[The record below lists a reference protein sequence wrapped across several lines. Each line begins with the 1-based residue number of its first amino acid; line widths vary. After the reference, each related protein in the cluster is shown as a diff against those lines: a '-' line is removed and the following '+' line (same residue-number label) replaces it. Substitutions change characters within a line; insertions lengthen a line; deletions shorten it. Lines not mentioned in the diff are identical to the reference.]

1 MTKIIDYI
9 NEFPLPMSC
18 VPLTLKSLLSQENI
32 DIPDSKINVTTQFEK
47 NQYKNGYEHLHMLMA
62 CVPEKDIQ
70 SLKVL
75 SESTEGTVKS
85 STPICDEVGG
95 IYPIKITVSGYDY
108 IVASWGDGAHYS
120 YNLAEKVWMT
130 LGLSPRVVGNDE
142 QKIIYDDLSLPIIG
156 VSEGDVASEFEF
168 NLKRDVYWTMRND
181 YLRKYL
187 WMTGCYG
194 VRVFFYESYLGDSPE
209 VQQLLSGNSHYNKT
223 LGNGWGELDIR
234 EVDGKLLLQLWAS
247 VAAISPILCSEQDI
261 YSLIWP
267 GDSQPI
273 TRKQARDIRSN
284 KYAYLD
290 DRFLE
295 KYEKNKVFNAVP
307 FKFYNNFSSCP
318 SYKGQWGFRDC
329 KRVGRNIIK
338 VPFYELYR
346 GVPDQ
351 EVYHAHQYA
360 VSEKEFIARDSAEEH
375 IVSKV
380 DRLLLQLI
388 ELSENLPELV
398 KAVNGEIILP
408 SQFIEFNRDSY
419 NSEVFGEF
427 PIFQR
432 MAQVAPLDMYQ
443 QDFLSRCKTLNEI
456 IVRLKIG
463 TLRKVLRALGANKD
477 DISNLQGLKILQ
489 GILNIL
495 GHLNEQLEDES
506 ALADSAK
513 MIDWKKINP
522 TMAPL
527 FVNNELRNAESHE
540 SIEEAIKVLEK
551 LGFDTS
557 TVSSGYGKAL
567 DFLLDGVIDSIKSI
581 NCNITDVLN
590 RQVI

>member
-9 NEFPLPMSC
+9 NQFPLPMSC
-18 VPLTLKSLLSQENI
+18 VPLTLKSLLSQESI

-62 CVPEKDIQ
+62 CVPEKDLQ

-75 SESTEGTVKS
+75 PESIEGTVKS

-95 IYPIKITVSGYDY
+95 IYIKITVSGYDY
-108 IVASWGDGAHYS
+108 IVASWGDGARYS

-194 VRVFFYESYLGDSPE
+194 VRVFFYEAYIDDSSE
-209 VQQLLSGNSHYNKT
+209 VRQLINGNNHYNEII
-223 LGNGWGELDIR
+223 GNGWGELDIR
-234 EVDGKLLLQLWAS
+234 EVDGKILLQLWAS
-247 VAAISPILCSEQDI
+247 VVAVSPVLCSEQDI

-267 GDSQPI
+267 DDSQPI
-273 TRKQARDIRSN
+273 TPKQVRDIRSN

-307 FKFYNNFSSCP
+307 SKVYNHFSSSP
-318 SYKGQWGFRDC
+318 SYKGQWAFRDC

-346 GVPDQ
+346 GIPGQ

-360 VSEKEFIARDSAEEH
+360 ISEEEFVARDSSEEH

-388 ELSENLPELV
+388 ELSENLPKLV
-398 KAVNGEIILP
+398 EAASGETILP
-408 SQFIEFNRDSY
+408 SQFSEFERQSY
-419 NSEVFGEF
+419 NNEGFKDFS
-427 PIFQR
+427 IIQR

-456 IVRLKIG
+456 IVRLKVG
-463 TLRKVLRALGANKD
+463 TLRRVLRALGARKD
-477 DISNLQGLKILQ
+477 EVANLQGLKVLQ
-489 GILNIL
+489 AILNIL
-495 GHLNEQLEDES
+495 EYLNEQLEDKDVLAGS
-506 ALADSAK
+506 AN
-513 MIDWKKINP
+513 MVEWKNENP
-522 TMAPL
+522 TIAPL
-527 FVNNELRNAESHE
+527 FVNNDLRNSESHE
-540 SIEEAIKVLEK
+540 SIEDAINFLERI
-551 LGFDTS
+551 GFDTS
-557 TVSSGYGKAL
+557 TVNSGYGKAL
-567 DFLLDGVIDSIKSI
+567 DFLLDGVINSIESI
-581 NCNITDVLN
+581 NRNITDLLN
-590 RQVI
+590 R

>member
-9 NEFPLPMSC
+9 NQFPLPMSC
-18 VPLTLKSLLSQENI
+18 VPLTLKSLLSQESI
-32 DIPDSKINVTTQFEK
+32 DISDSKINVTTRFEK
-47 NQYKNGYEHLHMLMA
+47 NQYMDGYEYLHMLMA

-75 SESTEGTVKS
+75 PESAEGTVKS

-108 IVASWGDGAHYS
+108 IVASWGDRSRYS

-130 LGLSPRVVGNDE
+130 LGLSPRVIGNDE

-168 NLKRDVYWTMRND
+168 NFKRDVYWTMRND

-194 VRVFFYESYLGDSPE
+194 VRVLFYEAYIDDSSE
-209 VQQLLSGNSHYNKT
+209 VRQLINGNNHYNEII
-223 LGNGWGELDIR
+223 GNGWGELDIR
-234 EVDGKLLLQLWAS
+234 EVDGKILLQLRAS
-247 VAAISPILCSEQDI
+247 VVAVSPVLCSEQDI

-273 TRKQARDIRSN
+273 TRNQVRDIRSN

-307 FKFYNNFSSCP
+307 FKVYNYFSSCP
-318 SYKGQWGFRDC
+318 SYKGQWAFRDC

-346 GVPDQ
+346 GIPDQ

-360 VSEKEFIARDSAEEH
+360 ISEEEFVARDSSEEH

-388 ELSENLPELV
+388 ELSENLSKLV
-398 KAVNGEIILP
+398 KATNGEIMP
-408 SQFIEFNRDSY
+408 PTEF
-419 NSEVFGEF
+419 SEFERRLYDEEGFRNF
-427 PIFQR
+427 PIIQR
-432 MAQVAPLDMYQ
+432 MAQVTPLDMYQ

-456 IVRLKIG
+456 IVRLKVG
-463 TLRKVLRALGANKD
+463 TLKRVLRALGARKD
-477 DISNLQGLKILQ
+477 EVANLKGLKVLQ
-489 GILNIL
+489 AILNIL
-495 GHLNEQLEDES
+495 EYLNEQLEDKD
-506 ALADSAK
+506 ALAGSAN
-513 MIDWKKINP
+513 MVEWKNENP
-522 TMAPL
+522 TIAPL
-527 FVNNELRNAESHE
+527 FVNNDLRNSESHE
-540 SIEEAIKVLEK
+540 SIEDAINFLERI
-551 LGFDTS
+551 GFDTS
-557 TVSSGYGKAL
+557 TVNSGYGKAL
-567 DFLLDGVIDSIKSI
+567 DFLLDGVINSIESI
-581 NCNITDVLN
+581 NRNITDVLN
-590 RQVI
+590 R

>member
-1 MTKIIDYI
+1 
-9 NEFPLPMSC
+9 MSC
-18 VPLTLKSLLSQENI
+18 VPLTLKSLLSQESI

-75 SESTEGTVKS
+75 SESAEGTVKS

-95 IYPIKITVSGYDY
+95 IYPIKTTVSGYDY
-108 IVASWGDGAHYS
+108 IVASWGDGARYS

-194 VRVFFYESYLGDSPE
+194 VRVFFYEAYLDDSPE

-247 VAAISPILCSEQDI
+247 VVAISPVLCSEQDI

-267 GDSQPI
+267 SDSQPI
-273 TRKQARDIRSN
+273 TRKQVRDIRSN

-307 FKFYNNFSSCP
+307 FKVYNNFSSCP

-346 GVPDQ
+346 GIPDQ

-360 VSEKEFIARDSAEEH
+360 VSEEEFIARDSAEEH

-388 ELSENLPELV
+388 ELSENLPKLV
-398 KAVNGEIILP
+398 KAVNGEIILS
-408 SQFIEFNRDSY
+408 SQFIEFDRDSY
-419 NSEVFGEF
+419 NSEGFKDF
-427 PIFQR
+427 PVFQR

-456 IVRLKIG
+456 IVRLKVG
-463 TLRKVLRALGANKD
+463 TLRRVLRALGANKD
-477 DISNLQGLKILQ
+477 DVANLQGLKLLQ

-495 GHLNEQLEDES
+495 EHLNEQLEDKS
-506 ALADSAK
+506 ALVSSAK
-513 MIDWKKINP
+513 VIDWRKENSII
-522 TMAPL
+522 ASL
-527 FVNNELRNAESHE
+527 FVNNDLRNAESHE
-540 SIEEAIKVLEK
+540 SVEEAIKVLEK

-567 DFLLDGVIDSIKSI
+567 DFLLDGVIESIKSI
-581 NCNITDVLN
+581 NRNITDVLN
-590 RQVI
+590 R

>member
-18 VPLTLKSLLSQENI
+18 VPLTLKSLLSQESV
-32 DIPDSKINVTTQFEK
+32 DISDSKINVTTRFEK
-47 NQYKNGYEHLHMLMA
+47 NQYRNGYEHLQMLMA
-62 CVPEKDIQ
+62 CIPEKDIQ

-75 SESTEGTVKS
+75 PESAEGTVKS

-95 IYPIKITVSGYDY
+95 IYPIQTNVSGYDY
-108 IVASWGDGAHYS
+108 IVASWGDGARYS

-130 LGLSPRVVGNDE
+130 LGLSPRVIGNDE

-194 VRVFFYESYLGDSPE
+194 VRVFFYEAYLDDSAE
-209 VQQLLSGNSHYNKT
+209 VQQLLNGDSYYNRVI
-223 LGNGWGELDIR
+223 GNGWGELDIR

-247 VAAISPILCSEQDI
+247 AVAISPVLCNEQDI

-273 TRKQARDIRSN
+273 TRKQVRDIRSN

-307 FKFYNNFSSCP
+307 FKVDSNFSSSP
-318 SYKGQWGFRDC
+318 SYKGQWAFRDC

-346 GVPDQ
+346 GIPDQ

-360 VSEKEFIARDSAEEH
+360 VSEEEFIARDSAEEH

-388 ELSENLPELV
+388 ELSESLPKLV
-398 KAVNGEIILP
+398 KATNGEIILAI
-408 SQFIEFNRDSY
+408 QFSEFDRGSY
-419 NSEVFGEF
+419 HNEGFGEF
-427 PIFQR
+427 PIIQR
-432 MAQVAPLDMYQ
+432 MAQIVPLDMYQ

-456 IVRLKIG
+456 IVRLKVG
-463 TLRKVLRALGANKD
+463 TLKRVLRTLGASKND
-477 DISNLQGLKILQ
+477 VADLQGLKLLQ

-495 GHLNEQLEDES
+495 EHLNEQLEDES

-540 SIEEAIKVLEK
+540 SIEEAIQVLEK
-551 LGFDTS
+551 LGLDTS

-581 NCNITDVLN
+581 NRNITDVLN
-590 RQVI
+590 R

>member
-9 NEFPLPMSC
+9 NQFPLPMSC
-18 VPLTLKSLLSQENI
+18 VPLTLKSLLSQESI

-62 CVPEKDIQ
+62 CVPEKDLQ

-75 SESTEGTVKS
+75 PESIEGTVKS

-108 IVASWGDGAHYS
+108 VVASWGDGARYS

-194 VRVFFYESYLGDSPE
+194 VRVFFYEAYIDDSSE
-209 VQQLLSGNSHYNKT
+209 VRQLINGNNHYNEII
-223 LGNGWGELDIR
+223 GNGWGELDIR
-234 EVDGKLLLQLWAS
+234 EVDGKILLQLWAS
-247 VAAISPILCSEQDI
+247 VVAVSPVLCSEEDI

-267 GDSQPI
+267 DDSQPI
-273 TRKQARDIRSN
+273 TPKQVRDIRSN

-290 DRFLE
+290 DRILE

-307 FKFYNNFSSCP
+307 SKVYNHFSSSP
-318 SYKGQWGFRDC
+318 SYKGQWAFRDC
-329 KRVGRNIIK
+329 KRVGRNIIR

-346 GVPDQ
+346 AIPDQ

-360 VSEKEFIARDSAEEH
+360 ISEEELVARDSSEEH

-388 ELSENLPELV
+388 ELSESLPKLV
-398 KAVNGEIILP
+398 EAASGETILP
-408 SQFIEFNRDSY
+408 SQFSEFERQSY
-419 NSEVFGEF
+419 NNEGFKDF
-427 PIFQR
+427 PIIQR

-456 IVRLKIG
+456 IVRLKVG
-463 TLRKVLRALGANKD
+463 TLRRVLRALGARKD
-477 DISNLQGLKILQ
+477 EVANLQGLKVLQ
-489 GILNIL
+489 AILNIL
-495 GHLNEQLEDES
+495 EYLNEQLENKD
-506 ALADSAK
+506 ALAGSAN
-513 MIDWKKINP
+513 MVEWKNENP
-522 TMAPL
+522 TIAPL
-527 FVNNELRNAESHE
+527 FVNNDLRNSESHE
-540 SIEEAIKVLEK
+540 SIEDAINFLERI
-551 LGFDTS
+551 GFDTS
-557 TVSSGYGKAL
+557 TVNSGYGKAL
-567 DFLLDGVIDSIKSI
+567 DFLLDGVINSIESI
-581 NCNITDVLN
+581 NRNITDLLN
-590 RQVI
+590 R

>member
-18 VPLTLKSLLSQENI
+18 VPLTLKSLLSQESI

-47 NQYKNGYEHLHMLMA
+47 NQYMNGYEHLHMLMA
-62 CVPEKDIQ
+62 CIPEKDIQ

-75 SESTEGTVKS
+75 PESAEGTVKS

-108 IVASWGDGAHYS
+108 IVASWGDGVRYS

-168 NLKRDVYWTMRND
+168 NLKRNVYWTMRND

-194 VRVFFYESYLGDSPE
+194 VRVFFYESYLDDSPE
-209 VQQLLSGNSHYNKT
+209 VQQLLSNNSHYNKT

-247 VAAISPILCSEQDI
+247 VVAISPILCSEQDI

-290 DRFLE
+290 DKFLE

-307 FKFYNNFSSCP
+307 FKVYNNFSSCP
-318 SYKGQWGFRDC
+318 SYKSQWGFRDC

-338 VPFYELYR
+338 VSFYELYR

-360 VSEKEFIARDSAEEH
+360 VSEKEFIAKDSAEEH

-388 ELSENLPELV
+388 ELSENLPKLV
-398 KAVNGEIILP
+398 KAVNGEIILS
-408 SQFIEFNRDSY
+408 SQFIEFDRDSY
-419 NSEVFGEF
+419 NSEGFKDF

-456 IVRLKIG
+456 IVRLKAG
-463 TLRKVLRALGANKD
+463 SLRRVLRALGANKD
-477 DISNLQGLKILQ
+477 DVANLQGLKLLQ

-495 GHLNEQLEDES
+495 GHLNEQFEDRS
-506 ALADSAK
+506 ALVGSVK
-513 MIDWKKINP
+513 VTDWKKENSII
-522 TMAPL
+522 APL
-527 FVNNELRNAESHE
+527 FVNNDLRNAESHE
-540 SIEEAIKVLEK
+540 SVEEAIKVLEK

-567 DFLLDGVIDSIKSI
+567 DFLLDGVIGSIESI
-581 NCNITDVLN
+581 NRNITDVLS
-590 RQVI
+590 R

>member
-9 NEFPLPMSC
+9 NQFPLPMSC
-18 VPLTLKSLLSQENI
+18 VPLTLKSLLSQESI

-62 CVPEKDIQ
+62 CVPEKDLQ

-75 SESTEGTVKS
+75 PESIEGTVKS

-108 IVASWGDGAHYS
+108 VVASWGDGARYS

-194 VRVFFYESYLGDSPE
+194 VRVFFYEAYIDDSSE
-209 VQQLLSGNSHYNKT
+209 VRQLINGNNHYNEII
-223 LGNGWGELDIR
+223 GNGWGELDIR
-234 EVDGKLLLQLWAS
+234 EVDGKILLQLWAS
-247 VAAISPILCSEQDI
+247 VVAVSPVLCSEQDI

-267 GDSQPI
+267 DDSQPI
-273 TRKQARDIRSN
+273 TPKQVRDIRSN

-307 FKFYNNFSSCP
+307 SKVYNYFSSSP
-318 SYKGQWGFRDC
+318 SYKGQWAFRDC

-346 GVPDQ
+346 GIPDQ

-360 VSEKEFIARDSAEEH
+360 ISEEELVARDSSEEH

-388 ELSENLPELV
+388 ELSESLPKLV
-398 KAVNGEIILP
+398 EAASGETILP
-408 SQFIEFNRDSY
+408 SQFSEFERQSY
-419 NSEVFGEF
+419 NNEGFKDF
-427 PIFQR
+427 PIIQR

-456 IVRLKIG
+456 IVRLKVG
-463 TLRKVLRALGANKD
+463 TLRRVLRALGARKD
-477 DISNLQGLKILQ
+477 EVANLQGLKVLQ
-489 GILNIL
+489 AILNIL
-495 GHLNEQLEDES
+495 EYLNEQLENKD
-506 ALADSAK
+506 ALAGSAN
-513 MIDWKKINP
+513 MVEWKNENP
-522 TMAPL
+522 TIAPL
-527 FVNNELRNAESHE
+527 FVNNDLRNSESHE
-540 SIEEAIKVLEK
+540 SIEDAINFLERI
-551 LGFDTS
+551 GFDTS
-557 TVSSGYGKAL
+557 TVNSGYGKAL
-567 DFLLDGVIDSIKSI
+567 DFLLDGVINSIESI
-581 NCNITDVLN
+581 NRNITDLLN
-590 RQVI
+590 R

>member
-18 VPLTLKSLLSQENI
+18 VPLTLKSLLSQESV
-32 DIPDSKINVTTQFEK
+32 DISDSKINVTTRFEK
-47 NQYKNGYEHLHMLMA
+47 NQYRNGYEHLQMLMA
-62 CVPEKDIQ
+62 CIPEKDIQ

-75 SESTEGTVKS
+75 PESAEGTVKS

-95 IYPIKITVSGYDY
+95 IYPIQTNVSGYDY
-108 IVASWGDGAHYS
+108 IVASWGDGARYS

-130 LGLSPRVVGNDE
+130 LGLSPRVIGNDE

-194 VRVFFYESYLGDSPE
+194 VRVFFYESYLDDSPE
-209 VQQLLSGNSHYNKT
+209 VQQLLNGDSYYNRVI
-223 LGNGWGELDIR
+223 GNGWGELDIR

-247 VAAISPILCSEQDI
+247 VVAISPVLCNEQDI

-273 TRKQARDIRSN
+273 TRKQVRDIRSN

-307 FKFYNNFSSCP
+307 FKVDSNFSSSP
-318 SYKGQWGFRDC
+318 SYKGQWAFRDC

-346 GVPDQ
+346 GIPDQ

-360 VSEKEFIARDSAEEH
+360 VSEEEFIARDSAEEH

-388 ELSENLPELV
+388 ELSESLPKLV
-398 KAVNGEIILP
+398 KATNGEIILAI
-408 SQFIEFNRDSY
+408 QFSEFDRGSY
-419 NSEVFGEF
+419 HNEGFGEF
-427 PIFQR
+427 PIIQR
-432 MAQVAPLDMYQ
+432 MAQIVPLDMYQ

-456 IVRLKIG
+456 IVRLKVG
-463 TLRKVLRALGANKD
+463 TLKRVLRTLGASKND
-477 DISNLQGLKILQ
+477 VADLQGLKLLQ

-495 GHLNEQLEDES
+495 EHLNEQLEDES

-540 SIEEAIKVLEK
+540 SIEEAIQVLEK
-551 LGFDTS
+551 LGLDTS

-581 NCNITDVLN
+581 NRNITDVLN
-590 RQVI
+590 R

>member
-1 MTKIIDYI
+1 
-9 NEFPLPMSC
+9 MSC
-18 VPLTLKSLLSQENI
+18 VPLTLKSLLSQESI

-62 CVPEKDIQ
+62 CVPEKDLQ

-75 SESTEGTVKS
+75 PESIEGTVKS

-108 IVASWGDGAHYS
+108 VVASWGDGARYS

-194 VRVFFYESYLGDSPE
+194 VRVFFYEAYIDDSSE
-209 VQQLLSGNSHYNKT
+209 VRQLINGNNHYNEII
-223 LGNGWGELDIR
+223 GNGWGELDIR
-234 EVDGKLLLQLWAS
+234 EVDGKILLQLWAS
-247 VAAISPILCSEQDI
+247 VVAVSPVLCSEEDI

-267 GDSQPI
+267 DDSQPI
-273 TRKQARDIRSN
+273 TPKQVRDIRSN

-307 FKFYNNFSSCP
+307 SKVYNHFSSSP
-318 SYKGQWGFRDC
+318 SYKGQWAFRDC
-329 KRVGRNIIK
+329 KRVGRNIIR

-346 GVPDQ
+346 AIPDQ

-360 VSEKEFIARDSAEEH
+360 ISEEELVARDSSEEH

-388 ELSENLPELV
+388 ELSESLPKLV
-398 KAVNGEIILP
+398 EAASGETILP
-408 SQFIEFNRDSY
+408 SQFSEFERQSY
-419 NSEVFGEF
+419 NNEGFKDF
-427 PIFQR
+427 PIIQR
-432 MAQVAPLDMYQ
+432 MAQVAPLDIYQ

-456 IVRLKIG
+456 IVRLKVG
-463 TLRKVLRALGANKD
+463 TLRRVLRALGARKD
-477 DISNLQGLKILQ
+477 EVANLQGLKVLQ
-489 GILNIL
+489 AILNIL
-495 GHLNEQLEDES
+495 EYLNEQLENKD
-506 ALADSAK
+506 ALAGSAN
-513 MIDWKKINP
+513 MVEWKNENP
-522 TMAPL
+522 TIAPL
-527 FVNNELRNAESHE
+527 FVNNDLRNSESHE
-540 SIEEAIKVLEK
+540 SIEDAINFLERI
-551 LGFDTS
+551 GFDTS
-557 TVSSGYGKAL
+557 TVNSGYGKAL
-567 DFLLDGVIDSIKSI
+567 DFLLDGVINSIESI
-581 NCNITDVLN
+581 NRNITDLLN
-590 RQVI
+590 R

>member
-9 NEFPLPMSC
+9 NQFPLPMSC
-18 VPLTLKSLLSQENI
+18 VPLTLKSLLSQESI

-62 CVPEKDIQ
+62 CVPEKDLQ

-75 SESTEGTVKS
+75 PESIEGTVKS

-108 IVASWGDGAHYS
+108 VVASWGDGARYS

-194 VRVFFYESYLGDSPE
+194 VRVFFYEAYIDDSSE
-209 VQQLLSGNSHYNKT
+209 VRQLINGNNHYNEII
-223 LGNGWGELDIR
+223 GNGWGELDIR
-234 EVDGKLLLQLWAS
+234 EVDGKILLQLWAS
-247 VAAISPILCSEQDI
+247 VVAVSPVLCSEEDI

-267 GDSQPI
+267 DDSQPI
-273 TRKQARDIRSN
+273 TPKQVRDIRSN

-307 FKFYNNFSSCP
+307 SKVYNHFSSSP
-318 SYKGQWGFRDC
+318 SYKGQWAFRDC
-329 KRVGRNIIK
+329 KRVGRNIIR

-346 GVPDQ
+346 AIPDQ

-360 VSEKEFIARDSAEEH
+360 ISEEELVARDSSEEH

-388 ELSENLPELV
+388 ELSESLPKLV
-398 KAVNGEIILP
+398 EAASGETILP
-408 SQFIEFNRDSY
+408 SQFSEFERQSY
-419 NSEVFGEF
+419 NNEGFKDF
-427 PIFQR
+427 PIIQR
-432 MAQVAPLDMYQ
+432 MAQVAPLDIYQ

-456 IVRLKIG
+456 IVRLKVG
-463 TLRKVLRALGANKD
+463 TLRRVLRALGARKD
-477 DISNLQGLKILQ
+477 EVANLQGLKVLQ
-489 GILNIL
+489 AILNIL
-495 GHLNEQLEDES
+495 EYLNEQLENKD
-506 ALADSAK
+506 ALAGSAN
-513 MIDWKKINP
+513 MVEWKNENP
-522 TMAPL
+522 TIAPL
-527 FVNNELRNAESHE
+527 FVNNDLRNSESHE
-540 SIEEAIKVLEK
+540 SIEDAINFLERI
-551 LGFDTS
+551 GFDTS
-557 TVSSGYGKAL
+557 TVNSGYGKAL
-567 DFLLDGVIDSIKSI
+567 DFLLDGVINSIESI
-581 NCNITDVLN
+581 NRNITDLLN
-590 RQVI
+590 R

>member
-9 NEFPLPMSC
+9 DEFPLPMSC
-18 VPLTLKSLLSQENI
+18 VPLTLKLLLSQESV
-32 DIPDSKINVTTQFEK
+32 DIPDSRINVTTQFEK

-75 SESTEGTVKS
+75 PESAEGTVKS

-108 IVASWGDGAHYS
+108 IVASWGDGSRYS

-130 LGLSPRVVGNDE
+130 LGLSPRVIGNDE

-194 VRVFFYESYLGDSPE
+194 VRVFFYEAYIDDSSE
-209 VQQLLSGNSHYNKT
+209 VRQLINGNNHYNEII
-223 LGNGWGELDIR
+223 GNGWGELDIR
-234 EVDGKLLLQLWAS
+234 EVDGKILLQLWAS
-247 VAAISPILCSEQDI
+247 VVAVSPVLCSEQDI

-273 TRKQARDIRSN
+273 TRNQVRDIRSN

-295 KYEKNKVFNAVP
+295 KYEKNKVFSAVP
-307 FKFYNNFSSCP
+307 FKVHNGFSSCP

-346 GVPDQ
+346 GIPDQ

-360 VSEKEFIARDSAEEH
+360 ISEEEFVARDSSEEH

-388 ELSENLPELV
+388 DLSENLSKLV
-398 KAVNGEIILP
+398 KATNGEIMP
-408 SQFIEFNRDSY
+408 PTEF
-419 NSEVFGEF
+419 SEFERRLYDEEGFRNF
-427 PIFQR
+427 PIIQR
-432 MAQVAPLDMYQ
+432 MAQVTPLDMYQ

-456 IVRLKIG
+456 IVRLKVG
-463 TLRKVLRALGANKD
+463 TLKRVLRALGARKD
-477 DISNLQGLKILQ
+477 EVANLKGLKVLQ
-489 GILNIL
+489 AILNIL
-495 GHLNEQLEDES
+495 EYLNEQLEDKD
-506 ALADSAK
+506 ALAGSAN
-513 MIDWKKINP
+513 MVEWKNENP
-522 TMAPL
+522 TIAPL
-527 FVNNELRNAESHE
+527 FVNNDLRNSESHE
-540 SIEEAIKVLEK
+540 SIEDAINFLERI
-551 LGFDTS
+551 GFDTS
-557 TVSSGYGKAL
+557 TVNSGYGKAL
-567 DFLLDGVIDSIKSI
+567 DFLLDGVINSIESI
-581 NCNITDVLN
+581 NRNITDVLN
-590 RQVI
+590 R

>member
-1 MTKIIDYI
+1 MPKVIDYI
-9 NEFPLPMSC
+9 DEFPLPMSC
-18 VPLTLKSLLSQENI
+18 VPLTLKSLLSQESV
-32 DIPDSKINVTTQFEK
+32 DVSDSKINVTTRFEK
-47 NQYKNGYEHLHMLMA
+47 NQYTNGYENLQMLMA

-75 SESTEGTVKS
+75 PESVEGTVKS
-85 STPICDEVGG
+85 STPICDEAGG
-95 IYPIKITVSGYDY
+95 IYPIQTNVSGYDY
-108 IVASWGDGAHYS
+108 IVASWGDGARYS

-130 LGLSPRVVGNDE
+130 LGLSPRVIGNDE

-194 VRVFFYESYLGDSPE
+194 VRVFFYEAYLDDGAE
-209 VQQLLSGNSHYNKT
+209 VQQLLNGDSYYNEVI
-223 LGNGWGELDIR
+223 GNGWGELDIR

-247 VAAISPILCSEQDI
+247 VIAISPVLCNEQDI

-273 TRKQARDIRSN
+273 TRKQVRDIRSN
-284 KYAYLD
+284 EYAYLD

-307 FKFYNNFSSCP
+307 FKVYNNFSSCP
-318 SYKGQWGFRDC
+318 SYKGQWEFRDC
-329 KRVGRNIIK
+329 KRVGRNVIK

-346 GVPDQ
+346 GIPDQ

-360 VSEKEFIARDSAEEH
+360 VSEEEFIARDIAEEH

-388 ELSENLPELV
+388 GLSENLSKLV
-398 KAVNGEIILP
+398 EATNGEILP
-408 SQFIEFNRDSY
+408 IEF
-419 NSEVFGEF
+419 SEFERRLYDEEGFRNF
-427 PIFQR
+427 PIIQR
-432 MAQVAPLDMYQ
+432 MAQVTPLDMYQ

-456 IVRLKIG
+456 IVRLKVG
-463 TLRKVLRALGANKD
+463 SLRRVLRALGASKD
-477 DISNLQGLKILQ
+477 DVANLQGLKLLQ

-495 GHLNEQLEDES
+495 EHLNEQFEDRS
-506 ALADSAK
+506 ALVGSAK
-513 MIDWKKINP
+513 MTDWKKENSII
-522 TMAPL
+522 APL
-527 FVNNELRNAESHE
+527 FVNNDLRNAESHE
-540 SIEEAIKVLEK
+540 SVEEAIKVLEK

-567 DFLLDGVIDSIKSI
+567 DFLLDGVIGSIESI
-581 NCNITDVLN
+581 NRNITDVLS
-590 RQVI
+590 R

>member
-18 VPLTLKSLLSQENI
+18 VPLNLKSLLSQESI

-62 CVPEKDIQ
+62 CIPEKDIQ

-75 SESTEGTVKS
+75 SESAEGTVKS
-85 STPICDEVGG
+85 STPICDEIGG
-95 IYPIKITVSGYDY
+95 IYPIKTTVSGYDY
-108 IVASWGDGAHYS
+108 IVASWGDGSRYS

-194 VRVFFYESYLGDSPE
+194 VRVFFYEAYLDDSSE
-209 VQQLLSGNSHYNKT
+209 VQQLLSGNSHYNKI

-247 VAAISPILCSEQDI
+247 VVAISPVLCSEQDI

-267 GDSQPI
+267 SDSQPI
-273 TRKQARDIRSN
+273 TRKQVRDIRSN

-307 FKFYNNFSSCP
+307 FKVYNNFSSCP

-346 GVPDQ
+346 GIPDQ

-360 VSEKEFIARDSAEEH
+360 VSEEEFIARDSAEEH

-388 ELSENLPELV
+388 ELSENLPKLV
-398 KAVNGEIILP
+398 KTVNGEIILS
-408 SQFIEFNRDSY
+408 SQFIEFDRDSY
-419 NSEVFGEF
+419 NSEGFKDF

-456 IVRLKIG
+456 IVRLKVG
-463 TLRKVLRALGANKD
+463 TLRRALRVLGASKD
-477 DISNLQGLKILQ
+477 EVANLQGLKLLQ

-495 GHLNEQLEDES
+495 EHLNEQLEDKD
-506 ALADSAK
+506 ALAGSAN
-513 MIDWKKINP
+513 IVDWKNENSTI
-522 TMAPL
+522 APL
-527 FVNNELRNAESHE
+527 FVNNDLRNSDSHE
-540 SIEEAIKVLEK
+540 SIEDAINFLERI
-551 LGFDTS
+551 GFDTS

-567 DFLLDGVIDSIKSI
+567 DFLLDGVVNSIESI
-581 NCNITDVLN
+581 NRNITDVLN
-590 RQVI
+590 R

>member
-18 VPLTLKSLLSQENI
+18 VPLTLKSLLSQESV
-32 DIPDSKINVTTQFEK
+32 DISDSKINVTTRFEK
-47 NQYKNGYEHLHMLMA
+47 NQYTNGYEHLQMLMA

-75 SESTEGTVKS
+75 PESVEGTVKS
-85 STPICDEVGG
+85 STPICDEAGG
-95 IYPIKITVSGYDY
+95 IYPIQTNVSGYDY
-108 IVASWGDGAHYS
+108 IVASWGDGARYS

-130 LGLSPRVVGNDE
+130 LGLSPRVIGNDE

-156 VSEGDVASEFEF
+156 VSEGDVASDFEF

-194 VRVFFYESYLGDSPE
+194 VRVFFYEAYLDDGAE
-209 VQQLLSGNSHYNKT
+209 VQQLLNGDSYYNEVI
-223 LGNGWGELDIR
+223 GNGWGELDIR

-247 VAAISPILCSEQDI
+247 VIAISPVLCNEQDI

-273 TRKQARDIRSN
+273 TRKQVRDIRSN

-307 FKFYNNFSSCP
+307 FKVYNNFSSCP

-346 GVPDQ
+346 DVPDQ
-351 EVYHAHQYA
+351 EIYHAHQYA
-360 VSEKEFIARDSAEEH
+360 VSEKEFIARDSVEEH

-388 ELSENLPELV
+388 ELSEKLPELV

-419 NSEVFGEF
+419 NSEGFKDF

-456 IVRLKIG
+456 IVRLKVG

-477 DISNLQGLKILQ
+477 DIANLQGLKILQ

-495 GHLNEQLEDES
+495 EHLNEQLEDES

-513 MIDWKKINP
+513 MIDWKKINL

-567 DFLLDGVIDSIKSI
+567 DF
-581 NCNITDVLN
+581 
-590 RQVI
+590 

>member
-1 MTKIIDYI
+1 MSKIIDYI

-18 VPLTLKSLLSQENI
+18 VPSTMEVLLSQ
-32 DIPDSKINVTTQFEK
+32 DGVHVPASKVNVSTRFEK
-47 NQYKNGYEHLHMLMA
+47 NKYEKGYEYLHMLMA
-62 CVPEKDIQ
+62 CIPEEDIQ

-85 STPICDEVGG
+85 STPICEAMGG
-95 IYPIKITVSGYDY
+95 VYPIKLNVSGYDY
-108 IVASWGDGAHYS
+108 IVASWGDGARYS

-156 VSEGDVASEFEF
+156 VTEGDIASEFEF
-168 NLKRDVYWTMRND
+168 KLKRDVYWIMRND

-194 VRVFFYESYLGDSPE
+194 VRVFFYEAYIDDSSE
-209 VQQLLSGNSHYNKT
+209 VRQLINGNNHYNEII
-223 LGNGWGELDIR
+223 GNGWGELDIR
-234 EVDGKLLLQLWAS
+234 EVDGKILLQLWAS
-247 VAAISPILCSEQDI
+247 VVAVSPVLCSEQDI

-267 GDSQPI
+267 DDSQPI
-273 TRKQARDIRSN
+273 TPKQVRDIRSN

-307 FKFYNNFSSCP
+307 SKVYNYFSNSP
-318 SYKGQWGFRDC
+318 SYKGQWAFRDC

-346 GVPDQ
+346 GIPDQ

-360 VSEKEFIARDSAEEH
+360 ISEEEFVARDSSEEH

-388 ELSENLPELV
+388 DLSENLPKLV
-398 KAVNGEIILP
+398 KATNGEIILP
-408 SQFIEFNRDSY
+408 IQFSEFDRDSY
-419 NSEVFGEF
+419 DSEGFKDF

-432 MAQVAPLDMYQ
+432 MAQIVPLDMYQ

-456 IVRLKIG
+456 IVRLKVG
-463 TLRKVLRALGANKD
+463 TLKRVLRILGASKND
-477 DISNLQGLKILQ
+477 VADLQGLKLLQ

-495 GHLNEQLEDES
+495 EHLNEQFEDKS

-513 MIDWKKINP
+513 MIDWKKSNT

-527 FVNNELRNAESHE
+527 FVNNDLRNAESHE
-540 SIEEAIKVLEK
+540 SIEEAIKVLER

-567 DFLLDGVIDSIKSI
+567 DFLLDGVIDSIKLI
-581 NCNITDVLN
+581 NRNITDVLN
-590 RQVI
+590 R

>member
-1 MTKIIDYI
+1 
-9 NEFPLPMSC
+9 MSC
-18 VPLTLKSLLSQENI
+18 VPLTLKSLLSQESI

-62 CVPEKDIQ
+62 CVPEKDLQ

-75 SESTEGTVKS
+75 PESIEGTVKS

-108 IVASWGDGAHYS
+108 VVASWGDGARYS

-194 VRVFFYESYLGDSPE
+194 VRVFFYEAYIDDSSE
-209 VQQLLSGNSHYNKT
+209 VRQLINGNNHYNEII
-223 LGNGWGELDIR
+223 GNGWGELDIR
-234 EVDGKLLLQLWAS
+234 EVDGKILLQLWAS
-247 VAAISPILCSEQDI
+247 VVAVSPVLCSEEDI

-267 GDSQPI
+267 DDSQPI
-273 TRKQARDIRSN
+273 TPKQVRDIRSN

-307 FKFYNNFSSCP
+307 SKVYNHFSSSP
-318 SYKGQWGFRDC
+318 SYKGQWAFRDC
-329 KRVGRNIIK
+329 KRVGRNIIR

-346 GVPDQ
+346 AIPDQ

-360 VSEKEFIARDSAEEH
+360 ISEEELVARDSSEEH

-388 ELSENLPELV
+388 ELSESLPKLV
-398 KAVNGEIILP
+398 EAASGETILP
-408 SQFIEFNRDSY
+408 SQFSEFERQSY
-419 NSEVFGEF
+419 NNEGFKDF
-427 PIFQR
+427 PIIQR

-456 IVRLKIG
+456 IVRLKVG
-463 TLRKVLRALGANKD
+463 TLRRVLRALGARKD
-477 DISNLQGLKILQ
+477 EVANLQGLKVLQ
-489 GILNIL
+489 AILNIL
-495 GHLNEQLEDES
+495 EYLNEQLENKD
-506 ALADSAK
+506 ALAGSAN
-513 MIDWKKINP
+513 MVEWKNENP
-522 TMAPL
+522 TIAPL
-527 FVNNELRNAESHE
+527 FVNNDLRNSESHE
-540 SIEEAIKVLEK
+540 SIEDAINFLERI
-551 LGFDTS
+551 GFDTS
-557 TVSSGYGKAL
+557 TVNSGYGKAL
-567 DFLLDGVIDSIKSI
+567 DFLLDGVINSIESI
-581 NCNITDVLN
+581 NRNITDLLN
-590 RQVI
+590 R